1 MRQLEEKLNKT
12 TRMEM
17 EPELKEFKRVNHNV
31 VELDDYEAG
40 GTRGG
45 SGKRLNKM
53 INMAN
58 CNWSHCWGD
67 GGVSLVQ

>member
-1 MRQLEEKLNKT
+1 MTKRLEGQE
-12 TRMEM
+12 
-17 EPELKEFKRVNHNV
+17 
-31 VELDDYEAG
+31 EAL
-40 GTRGG
+40 
-45 SGKRLNKM
+45 GKRLNKM